1 MIFYL
6 LKISIFQYI
15 FFAAYVFGGIFCG
28 GAARLVKFV
37 AVTKQQ
43 IYDTSQNNP
52 RRKQNHILRQ
62 RTQFVACDL
71 SR

>member
-1 MIFYL
+1 MSLAAY
-6 LKISIFQYI
+6 
-15 FFAAYVFGGIFCG
+15 FAAEPPD
-28 GAARLVKFV
+28 LVKFA